1 VPLENR
7 QSPPPNH
14 WGGGEVDF
22 REFYSAI
29 GEVARAEGCA
39 GWVAGVVGVHPWQ
52 IALYSKEAQE
62 EVWGDDATTMN
73 SSSYATTGKAERVPG
88 GFRLSSPWQKS
99 AQTRQAISRP
109 EMVIVSLQT
118 GRRNAL

>member
-1 VPLENR
+1 MSSMKNIAASAPSSRHTLVNR
-7 QSPPPNH
+7 AMELGPALRDRCTETNELRRLPDTTWNELIRTGILRALHPMR

-62 EVWGDDATTMN
+62 EVWAMTQL
-73 SSSYATTGKAERVPG
+73 P
-88 GFRLSSPWQKS
+88 
-99 AQTRQAISRP
+99 
-109 EMVIVSLQT
+109 
-118 GRRNAL
+118 